1 MRLSDIFLFALRE
14 LNGFDEEAINIAVKL
29 AKNDVVETVEELIDF
44 VNFNIEDE
52 KFPNL
57 SQPYDEKVI
66 RKAVAKAKEYENKI
80 VRHTYLDSDDYPK
93 KLLHSQIG
101 NLTDLDY
108 KGNIKNLDC
117 KIITITGS
125 PTSTSNAKLAAK
137 YFGKLFASN
146 GYCILSS
153 YSGMCEQYSI
163 KGCSEASGRSIFFL
177 PHNMENLSAKEKSV
191 IPSELETG
199 RSTLISVS
207 KNARANDNSVSIA
220 YDYIK
225 ALSDCLI
232 VTQVKRNDNVMRLI
246 QSYLA
251 ANKPVFLINYKA
263 GEDAEYDCSYL
274 LTKLGAKYMS
284 SNTAL
289 QQVQDVIGH
298 GRKIEL

>member
-1 MRLSDIFLFALRE
+1 MRLSDIFIFALRE
-14 LNGFDEEAINIAVKL
+14 LNGFDEEAINIAIKL

-57 SQPYDEKVI
+57 SQPYDERII
-66 RKAVAKAKEYENKI
+66 RRAVAKAKEYENKI
-80 VRHTYLDSDDYPK
+80 VRHAYLDSDDYPK

-101 NLTDLDY
+101 NLTDLAY

-177 PHNMENLSAKEKSV
+177 PHNLENLSAKEKTI

-207 KNARANDNSVSIA
+207 NVSRANEESIAVA

-232 VTQVKRNDNVMRLI
+232 VTQVKRNDNIMRLV
-246 QSYLA
+246 QFFLRL
-251 ANKPVFLINYKA
+251 NKPVFLINYKT
-263 GEDAEYDCSYL
+263 GENAEYDCGYF
-274 LTKLGAKYMS
+274 LTKLGAKYIS
-284 SNTAL
+284 DTTAL
-289 QQVQDVIGH
+289 QQVQEAIGD
-298 GRKIEL
+298 G